1 VATETQTASEY
12 IRHHLTNLTYGQH
25 SDGSWG
31 LAHSAEEA
39 AEMGFYAVHVDTMF
53 FSIILGLGF
62 LWLFGWVAKNMVTGV
77 PGKMQ
82 NAIES
87 VVEFID
93 DNVSESFSG
102 NNPLIAPLALTVFV
116 WILLMNTMDL
126 VPIDLLPW
134 LVSFMGVHYL
144 KVVPTT
150 DPNATFGL
158 ALGVF
163 FLMLYYSIKNKGI
176 MGFIGELTLHPFEGK
191 SFVSKAILVIP
202 NLCLET
208 LSLISKPLSHS
219 LRLFG
224 NMYAGE
230 VIFILIALLYANTM
244 SDLASLSGVAWSLVG
259 AVVQMVWAIFHILI
273 ITLQAFIFMVL
284 TVVYMEMAHSSDH

>member
-1 VATETQTASEY
+1 MATETQTASEY
-12 IRHHLTNLTYGQH
+12 IKHHLTNLTYGQH

-39 AEMGFYAVHVDTMF
+39 AEMGFYAIHVDTLF

-62 LWLFGWVAKNMVTGV
+62 LLLFGRVAKNMVTGV
-77 PGKMQ
+77 PGGLQ
-82 NAIES
+82 NAVES
-87 VVEFID
+87 VIDFVD

-102 NNPLIAPLALTVFV
+102 DNPLIAPLALTVFV

-134 LVSFMGVHYL
+134 LASLVGVHYL

-163 FLMLYYSIKNKGI
+163 FLMLYYSVKNKGI
-176 MGFIGELTLHPFEGK
+176 LGFIGELTLHPFEGK
-191 SFVSKAILVIP
+191 SFFSKAILVIP

-259 AVVQMVWAIFHILI
+259 AMVQMVWAIFHILI

-284 TVVYMEMAHSSDH
+284 TVVYMDMA

>member
-12 IRHHLTNLTYGQH
+12 IKHHLTNLTYGQH

-39 AEMGFYAVHVDTMF
+39 AEMGFYAIHVDTLF

-62 LWLFGWVAKNMVTGV
+62 LLLFGRVAKNMVTGV
-77 PGKMQ
+77 PGGLQ
-82 NAIES
+82 NAVES
-87 VVEFID
+87 VIDFVD

-102 NNPLIAPLALTVFV
+102 DNPLIAPLALTVFV

-134 LVSFMGVHYL
+134 LASLVGVHYL

-163 FLMLYYSIKNKGI
+163 FLMLYYSVKNKGI
-176 MGFIGELTLHPFEGK
+176 LGFIGELTLHPFEGK
-191 SFVSKAILVIP
+191 SFFSKAILVIP

-259 AVVQMVWAIFHILI
+259 AMVQMVWAIFHILI

-284 TVVYMEMAHSSDH
+284 TVVYMDMAHSTEH

>member
-1 VATETQTASEY
+1 MATETQTASEY
-12 IRHHLTNLTYGQH
+12 IKHHLTNRTYGQH

-39 AEMGFYAVHVDTMF
+39 AEMGFYAIHVDTLF

-62 LWLFGWVAKNMVTGV
+62 LLLFGRVAKNMVTGV
-77 PGKMQ
+77 PGGLQ
-82 NAIES
+82 NAVES
-87 VVEFID
+87 VIDFVD

-102 NNPLIAPLALTVFV
+102 DNPLIAPLALTVFV

-134 LVSFMGVHYL
+134 LASLVGVHYL

-163 FLMLYYSIKNKGI
+163 FLMLYYSVKNKGI
-176 MGFIGELTLHPFEGK
+176 LGFIGELTLHPFEGK
-191 SFVSKAILVIP
+191 SFFSKAILVIP

-259 AVVQMVWAIFHILI
+259 AMVQMVWAIFHILI

-284 TVVYMEMAHSSDH
+284 TVVYMDMAHSTEH